1 MLKVEIKKKKSMK
14 PRIPKQLNIKRW
26 NLKKKEDGVGGW
38 GVKTKKKNNQLKK
51 TKK

>member
-26 NLKKKEDGVGGW
+26 NLKKKKIELVDGGW
-38 GVKTKKKNNQLKK
+38 KRKKNNQLKK